1 MVLNPLFRHPTRYD
15 SDGHLTNAT
24 FPTGEVSSFHSD
36 VEKLMKV
43 ELDTSNREN
52 VITATNF
59 SATSTIYTLK
69 QENTQNIYRVSPDG
83 SLRVTFASGMEVTL
97 NTEPHILAGVANPT
111 LGKCN
116 VSLPGE
122 HNSNLIEWRQRKE
135 QTKGSISAFERRLRS
150 SVYSEQL
157 NV

>member
-1 MVLNPLFRHPTRYD
+1 MTVVVYFHDSLTSFCRYD

-36 VEKLMKV
+36 AEKLIRV

-69 QENTQNIYRVSPDG
+69 QGN
-83 SLRVTFASGMEVTL
+83 
-97 NTEPHILAGVANPT
+97 
-111 LGKCN
+111 K
-116 VSLPGE
+116 
-122 HNSNLIEWRQRKE
+122 
-135 QTKGSISAFERRLRS
+135 SISVLP
-150 SVYSEQL
+150 SVIT
-157 NV
+157 VF

>member
-1 MVLNPLFRHPTRYD
+1 MVCFHGSLTSFCRYD

-36 VEKLMKV
+36 VEKLTRV

-69 QENTQNIYRVSPDG
+69 QGNR
-83 SLRVTFASGMEVTL
+83 
-97 NTEPHILAGVANPT
+97 
-111 LGKCN
+111 
-116 VSLPGE
+116 
-122 HNSNLIEWRQRKE
+122 
-135 QTKGSISAFERRLRS
+135 SISVIS
-150 SVYSEQL
+150 SLIV
-157 NV
+157 VFRP

>member
-1 MVLNPLFRHPTRYD
+1 MCCRYD

-36 VEKLMKV
+36 VEKLTRV

-69 QENTQNIYRVSPDG
+69 QGNWGVYVISSFRIIFKILNIAFLIFWQKDNKISSFVSSLLQFRYLDNTYIS
-83 SLRVTFASGMEVTL
+83 
-97 NTEPHILAGVANPT
+97 HGVPFRSKPPVNAFP
-111 LGKCN
+111 
-116 VSLPGE
+116 P
-122 HNSNLIEWRQRKE
+122 RKVP
-135 QTKGSISAFERRLRS
+135 LVDS
-150 SVYSEQL
+150 SY
-157 NV
+157 

>member
-1 MVLNPLFRHPTRYD
+1 MDQFLPFYWLHSVDNASFTIFSAFRSICTTTGVCFDGSLTSFCRYD

-36 VEKLMKV
+36 VEKLTRV

-69 QENTQNIYRVSPDG
+69 QGN
-83 SLRVTFASGMEVTL
+83 
-97 NTEPHILAGVANPT
+97 
-111 LGKCN
+111 K
-116 VSLPGE
+116 
-122 HNSNLIEWRQRKE
+122 
-135 QTKGSISAFERRLRS
+135 SISVIS
-150 SVYSEQL
+150 SLISRHYCILNCQPEKKNHIRIGSFVSSLFQHQQL
-157 NV
+157 QFCWATS

>member
-1 MVLNPLFRHPTRYD
+1 MLLTFFLFFFFFSFRSLYKAIVMYFQWLFNIMSCRYD

-36 VEKLMKV
+36 VEKLTRV

-69 QENTQNIYRVSPDG
+69 QGN
-83 SLRVTFASGMEVTL
+83 
-97 NTEPHILAGVANPT
+97 
-111 LGKCN
+111 
-116 VSLPGE
+116 
-122 HNSNLIEWRQRKE
+122 
-135 QTKGSISAFERRLRS
+135 
-150 SVYSEQL
+150 
-157 NV
+157 

>member
-1 MVLNPLFRHPTRYD
+1 MALYIMSCRYD

-36 VEKLMKV
+36 VEKLTRV

-69 QENTQNIYRVSPDG
+69 QGN
-83 SLRVTFASGMEVTL
+83 
-97 NTEPHILAGVANPT
+97 
-111 LGKCN
+111 
-116 VSLPGE
+116 
-122 HNSNLIEWRQRKE
+122 
-135 QTKGSISAFERRLRS
+135 
-150 SVYSEQL
+150 
-157 NV
+157 